1 MRLLREMQ
9 PLTVDVEALRRLTGG
24 MYVLTIDQVDSRSG
38 EDAVPRLLRL
48 LAPVDTTLPF
58 ERTAGDEVQGVL
70 SDPAQVLLAWRTA
83 VRDGHWSAGLGLGE
97 DGELGATSR
106 ASRGGPFLAARDAV
120 EDAKQE
126 PSQVSVRVSPD
137 APTTAVRAAL
147 DAQAVIR
154 LLAILVRGRT
164 PAGWRIVDA
173 AAARP
178 DATQAQLAEELDVS
192 RQAVSKALLAAHM
205 REVSDGEE
213 TAARLLGRALTACA
227 DGGGQ

>member
-106 ASRGGPFLAARDAV
+106 ASRDAV

-227 DGGGQ
+227 DGGGR